1 MYCCRKRQV
10 NILLNNNGK
19 TLPLSTLWFQ
29 FQESPNF
36 FGSCISYGVKKKTN
50 ITANKDYWHS
60 RKCLPLFICW
70 LFSVT

>member
-29 FQESPNF
+29 FQESPIF
-36 FGSCISYGVKKKTN
+36 LAHVFLIESKKKKPTL
-50 ITANKDYWHS
+50 
-60 RKCLPLFICW
+60 LPIKIIGIQRNVFRYLFVG
-70 LFSVT
+70 FFQ